1 MNIDRLEWHLENWSD
16 WMKRDTMQLGYP
28 AKSIMIMGGGAIGAD
43 DFEILCDNADSHA
56 ASMID
61 AIIDSISMPQR
72 TAINHQWLK
81 VAHHYPTQALDLDE
95 AYTAIIKIADRRGLI

>member
-1 MNIDRLEWHLENWSD
+1 MTLDRLEWLLENWVD
-16 WMKRDTMQLGYP
+16 WMRRDTHKLGYP
-28 AKSIMIMGGGAIGAD
+28 AKSLMIASGGGSSTEE
-43 DFEILCDNADSHA
+43 FEIMCDDADAHA
-56 ASMID
+56 ASMLD

-81 VAHHYPTQALDLDE
+81 VAHHYPTNDLDLDE